1 MPLVIPNYVREF
13 IRTETLGRRREVT
26 AKQLYRADSGSDL
39 AWDTLSTLAKG
50 SWTPL
55 ILFGDTVAC
64 LLPVSF
70 TKKNRK
76 FSFENGIIW

>member
-39 AWDTLSTLAKG
+39 A
-50 SWTPL
+50 
-55 ILFGDTVAC
+55 
-64 LLPVSF
+64 
-70 TKKNRK
+70 
-76 FSFENGIIW
+76 